1 LLLALAG
8 INCAAEGPLRGVVM
22 FLFAAGLAALA
33 QRGGDSHAFD
43 YDSKLPLETQDAG
56 VDFRGPVG
64 IYDLSY
70 ASPKGGRVP
79 AYLVVPPGKGPFAAI
94 IWGHWCWAN
103 SEFRNRKEFLDEA
116 VALAPAG
123 VASLLIDFPIAR
135 PGYVANK
142 DPLSVKEID
151 DLVQQVVDI
160 RRGADFLVSRP
171 FVDAKRLAYV
181 GHSCGA
187 AAGSIVSG
195 IDKHFRA
202 FVLMAGD
209 PADEVLVKTP
219 EYQEARQKLGAEK
232 VDAYM
237 ARHEMV
243 DPGKYLPHAAPA
255 ALLFQFGA
263 QEKFLTPERARATAA
278 LASEPKTVK
287 IYDAPHA
294 LNAEARRERVAFLT
308 EQLKLAV
315 TAPAV
320 MAKIPDLPQPP
331 EPNP

>member
-1 LLLALAG
+1 LRALLVL
-8 INCAAEGPLRGVVM
+8 
-22 FLFAAGLAALA
+22 LFIAGLSAFA
-33 QRGGDSHAFD
+33 QRSIDSHAFD
-43 YDSKLPLETQDAG
+43 YDSKLPLDTQDAG

-64 IYDLSY
+64 VYDLTY

-135 PGYVANK
+135 AGYVADK
-142 DPLSVKEID
+142 VWLSEKQIGT
-151 DLVQQVVDI
+151 LLQQVVDI
-160 RRGADFLVSRP
+160 RRGADLLVARP

-187 AAGSIVSG
+187 AAGSILSG
-195 IDKHFRA
+195 VDKRFRA

-209 PADEVLVKTP
+209 PADDVLVKTP

-237 ARHEMV
+237 ARHAVV

-255 ALLFQFGA
+255 VLLFQYGG

-278 LASEPKTVK
+278 LASEPKMVK

-294 LNAEARRERVAFLT
+294 LNAQARRERVAFLT
-308 EQLKLAV
+308 DQLKLTQ
-315 TAPAV
+315 TAPDV
-320 MAKIPDLPQPP
+320 IAKVPDLPQPP
-331 EPNP
+331 EPE